1 MIGARQPCAAVHAGR
16 TGRRSLTLR
25 SAARA
30 ARGSRS
36 KPIKNIVTTVGK
48 GTDHI
53 PQTLPTNGDGTAADD
68 ARGGRGAAIRRRCRP
83 NQRARA
89 AAARARGAPRD
100 ENDRGGAAAAGGA
113 RGGGGDGTARRA
125 ARCAAP
131 TAPPPPVALPDA
143 PPAAPPLPPPPPVEA
158 AAPPPSPPPDDDASD
173 ACASPPAAHRW
184 RRYYDAETRAHYWY
198 DARTQVVSWSDPERP
213 PRDPAHARRPT
224 AASLARSLPGSP
236 QRLRFHCCAVE
247 SADSEPE
254 EEPKPQRRRRPAP
267 GYLKAR
273 RTPRRGAYEKG
284 PALNPETVTRC
295 VFTYYG
301 PSSGTSGSRAVLTVS
316 SMRQGFPRAST

>member
-1 MIGARQPCAAVHAGR
+1 MTLAEVEARQAAVDADLISAR
-16 TGRRSLTLR
+16 ERLR
-25 SAARA
+25 LARA
-30 ARGSRS
+30 ELREMRM
-36 KPIKNIVTTVGK
+36 I
-48 GTDHI
+48 
-53 PQTLPTNGDGTAADD
+53 AA
-68 ARGGRGAAIRRRCRP
+68 ALRP
-83 NQRARA
+83 RA
-89 AAARARGAPRD
+89 AAA
-100 ENDRGGAAAAGGA
+100 
-113 RGGGGDGTARRA
+113 
-125 ARCAAP
+125 
-131 TAPPPPVALPDA
+131 PPVALPDA
-143 PPAAPPLPPPPPVEA
+143 PPPVAAAAPPPPIALPDVPVAPLPPPPATVEA
-158 AAPPPSPPPDDDASD
+158 AAPPPDDASDVSD

-254 EEPKPQRRRRPAP
+254 EEPKPARRRRPAP

-284 PALNPETVTRC
+284 Q
-295 VFTYYG
+295 F
-301 PSSGTSGSRAVLTVS
+301 
-316 SMRQGFPRAST
+316 STLRR

>member
-1 MIGARQPCAAVHAGR
+1 MEAAPLPTTLAEVEARQAAVDAD
-16 TGRRSLTLR
+16 LV
-25 SAARA
+25 AARERLRLARAELREMRMIA
-30 ARGSRS
+30 AALRPRAA
-36 KPIKNIVTTVGK
+36 P
-48 GTDHI
+48 
-53 PQTLPTNGDGTAADD
+53 PPT
-68 ARGGRGAAIRRRCRP
+68 
-83 NQRARA
+83 A
-89 AAARARGAPRD
+89 AAA
-100 ENDRGGAAAAGGA
+100 
-113 RGGGGDGTARRA
+113 TA
-125 ARCAAP
+125 
-131 TAPPPPVALPDA
+131 PPVALPDA
-143 PPAAPPLPPPPPVEA
+143 PPPVAATAPPPPIAPPDAPPLVAPPLPPPPAAVEA

-254 EEPKPQRRRRPAP
+254 EPAPKERRRRPAP

-284 PALNPETVTRC
+284 QFAP
-295 VFTYYG
+295 
-301 PSSGTSGSRAVLTVS
+301 
-316 SMRQGFPRAST
+316 PRRR

>member
-1 MIGARQPCAAVHAGR
+1 MEAAPLPTTLAEVEARQAAVDAD
-16 TGRRSLTLR
+16 LV
-25 SAARA
+25 AARE
-30 ARGSRS
+30 RLR
-36 KPIKNIVTTVGK
+36 
-48 GTDHI
+48 
-53 PQTLPTNGDGTAADD
+53 L
-68 ARGGRGAAIRRRCRP
+68 
-83 NQRARA
+83 ARA
-89 AAARARGAPRD
+89 ELREMKMIAAALRP
-100 ENDRGGAAAAGGA
+100 
-113 RGGGGDGTARRA
+113 RA
-125 ARCAAP
+125 APVAVAT
-131 TAPPPPVALPDA
+131 TAPPVALPDA
-143 PPAAPPLPPPPPVEA
+143 PPPVAATAPPPPSALPDPPPPATVEA
-158 AAPPPSPPPDDDASD
+158 AAPPPGDASDVSDD

-254 EEPKPQRRRRPAP
+254 EAPKPARRRRPAP

-284 PALNPETVTRC
+284 Q
-295 VFTYYG
+295 F
-301 PSSGTSGSRAVLTVS
+301 
-316 SMRQGFPRAST
+316 STLRR

>member
-1 MIGARQPCAAVHAGR
+1 MEPAPLPTTLAAVAARQSMVDADLISARERLRLARAELREMKMIAAALRPRAAPAAVA
-16 TGRRSLTLR
+16 
-25 SAARA
+25 
-30 ARGSRS
+30 
-36 KPIKNIVTTVGK
+36 TT
-48 GTDHI
+48 
-53 PQTLPTNGDGTAADD
+53 A
-68 ARGGRGAAIRRRCRP
+68 
-83 NQRARA
+83 
-89 AAARARGAPRD
+89 
-100 ENDRGGAAAAGGA
+100 
-113 RGGGGDGTARRA
+113 
-125 ARCAAP
+125 
-131 TAPPPPVALPDA
+131 PPVALPDGPPPFAATA
-143 PPAAPPLPPPPPVEA
+143 PPPPIAPPDAPPPVAPPLPPPPAAVEA
-158 AAPPPSPPPDDDASD
+158 AAAPPDDASDVSD

-224 AASLARSLPGSP
+224 AASLARSMPGSP

-284 PALNPETVTRC
+284 Q
-295 VFTYYG
+295 F
-301 PSSGTSGSRAVLTVS
+301 
-316 SMRQGFPRAST
+316 STLRR

>member
-1 MIGARQPCAAVHAGR
+1 MEPAPLPTTLAAVAARQSMVDDD
-16 TGRRSLTLR
+16 LI
-25 SAARA
+25 AARE
-30 ARGSRS
+30 RLR
-36 KPIKNIVTTVGK
+36 
-48 GTDHI
+48 
-53 PQTLPTNGDGTAADD
+53 L
-68 ARGGRGAAIRRRCRP
+68 
-83 NQRARA
+83 ARA
-89 AAARARGAPRD
+89 ELREMKMIAAALRP
-100 ENDRGGAAAAGGA
+100 
-113 RGGGGDGTARRA
+113 RA
-125 ARCAAP
+125 APVAVAT
-131 TAPPPPVALPDA
+131 TAPPVALPDA
-143 PPAAPPLPPPPPVEA
+143 PPPVAPPLP
-158 AAPPPSPPPDDDASD
+158 PPPDDDASD

-254 EEPKPQRRRRPAP
+254 EPAPKERRRRPAP

-284 PALNPETVTRC
+284 Q
-295 VFTYYG
+295 F
-301 PSSGTSGSRAVLTVS
+301 
-316 SMRQGFPRAST
+316 STLRR

>member
-1 MIGARQPCAAVHAGR
+1 MEAAPLPTTLSEVEARQAAVDADLVSAR
-16 TGRRSLTLR
+16 ERLR
-25 SAARA
+25 LARA
-30 ARGSRS
+30 ELREM
-36 KPIKNIVTTVGK
+36 KMI
-48 GTDHI
+48 
-53 PQTLPTNGDGTAADD
+53 AA
-68 ARGGRGAAIRRRCRP
+68 ALRP
-83 NQRARA
+83 RA
-89 AAARARGAPRD
+89 APA
-100 ENDRGGAAAAGGA
+100 
-113 RGGGGDGTARRA
+113 
-125 ARCAAP
+125 
-131 TAPPPPVALPDA
+131 PPVALPDA
-143 PPAAPPLPPPPPVEA
+143 PPPVAAAAPAPPIALPDAPTIAPPLPPPPAAVEA
-158 AAPPPSPPPDDDASD
+158 AAPPPDDASDDASD
-173 ACASPPAAHRW
+173 ACAETPPRW

-284 PALNPETVTRC
+284 Q
-295 VFTYYG
+295 F
-301 PSSGTSGSRAVLTVS
+301 
-316 SMRQGFPRAST
+316 STLRR

>member
-1 MIGARQPCAAVHAGR
+1 MEAAPLPTTLAEVEARQAAVDADLG
-16 TGRRSLTLR
+16 
-25 SAARA
+25 AARE
-30 ARGSRS
+30 RLR
-36 KPIKNIVTTVGK
+36 
-48 GTDHI
+48 
-53 PQTLPTNGDGTAADD
+53 L
-68 ARGGRGAAIRRRCRP
+68 
-83 NQRARA
+83 ARA
-89 AAARARGAPRD
+89 ELREMKMIAAALRP
-100 ENDRGGAAAAGGA
+100 
-113 RGGGGDGTARRA
+113 RA
-125 ARCAAP
+125 APVAVAT
-131 TAPPPPVALPDA
+131 TAPPVALPDAPPPVALPDA
-143 PPAAPPLPPPPPVEA
+143 PEVAPPLP
-158 AAPPPSPPPDDDASD
+158 PPPDDDASD

-254 EEPKPQRRRRPAP
+254 EPAPKERRRRPAP

-284 PALNPETVTRC
+284 QFAP
-295 VFTYYG
+295 
-301 PSSGTSGSRAVLTVS
+301 
-316 SMRQGFPRAST
+316 PRRR

>member
-1 MIGARQPCAAVHAGR
+1 MEPAPLPTTLAAVAARQSMVDADLISARERLRLARRSSGNAMIAAALR
-16 TGRRSLTLR
+16 RGRRPWR
-25 SAARA
+25 WR
-30 ARGSRS
+30 RRHRPSRC
-36 KPIKNIVTTVGK
+36 
-48 GTDHI
+48 
-53 PQTLPTNGDGTAADD
+53 PT
-68 ARGGRGAAIRRRCRP
+68 RRRRPRRRCR
-83 NQRARA
+83 RR
-89 AAARARGAPRD
+89 RPR
-100 ENDRGGAAAAGGA
+100 
-113 RGGGGDGTARRA
+113 RR
-125 ARCAAP
+125 R
-131 TAPPPPVALPDA
+131 
-143 PPAAPPLPPPPPVEA
+143 A

-284 PALNPETVTRC
+284 Q
-295 VFTYYG
+295 F
-301 PSSGTSGSRAVLTVS
+301 
-316 SMRQGFPRAST
+316 STLRR

>member
-1 MIGARQPCAAVHAGR
+1 MEAAPPPTTLAEVEARQAAVDAD
-16 TGRRSLTLR
+16 LI
-25 SAARA
+25 AARE
-30 ARGSRS
+30 RLR
-36 KPIKNIVTTVGK
+36 
-48 GTDHI
+48 
-53 PQTLPTNGDGTAADD
+53 L
-68 ARGGRGAAIRRRCRP
+68 
-83 NQRARA
+83 ARA
-89 AAARARGAPRD
+89 ELREMRMIAAALRP
-100 ENDRGGAAAAGGA
+100 
-113 RGGGGDGTARRA
+113 RA
-125 ARCAAP
+125 APVAVAT
-131 TAPPPPVALPDA
+131 TAPPVALPDA
-143 PPAAPPLPPPPPVEA
+143 PPPAAPPLPPPPAAVEA

-284 PALNPETVTRC
+284 Q
-295 VFTYYG
+295 F
-301 PSSGTSGSRAVLTVS
+301 
-316 SMRQGFPRAST
+316 STLRR

>member
-1 MIGARQPCAAVHAGR
+1 MEAAPLPTTLAEVEARQAVVDAD
-16 TGRRSLTLR
+16 LI
-25 SAARA
+25 AARE
-30 ARGSRS
+30 RLR
-36 KPIKNIVTTVGK
+36 
-48 GTDHI
+48 
-53 PQTLPTNGDGTAADD
+53 L
-68 ARGGRGAAIRRRCRP
+68 
-83 NQRARA
+83 ARA
-89 AAARARGAPRD
+89 ELREMRMIAAALRP
-100 ENDRGGAAAAGGA
+100 
-113 RGGGGDGTARRA
+113 RA
-125 ARCAAP
+125 APVAVAT
-131 TAPPPPVALPDA
+131 TAPPVALPDAPPPVALPDA
-143 PPAAPPLPPPPPVEA
+143 PEVAPPLPPPPAAVEA

-254 EEPKPQRRRRPAP
+254 EEPKPVRRRRPAP

-284 PALNPETVTRC
+284 Q
-295 VFTYYG
+295 F
-301 PSSGTSGSRAVLTVS
+301 
-316 SMRQGFPRAST
+316 STLRR

>member
-1 MIGARQPCAAVHAGR
+1 MTLAEVEARQAAVDADLISAR
-16 TGRRSLTLR
+16 ERLR
-25 SAARA
+25 LARA
-30 ARGSRS
+30 ELREMRM
-36 KPIKNIVTTVGK
+36 I
-48 GTDHI
+48 
-53 PQTLPTNGDGTAADD
+53 AA
-68 ARGGRGAAIRRRCRP
+68 ALRPRAAP
-83 NQRARA
+83 PA
-89 AAARARGAPRD
+89 AAAA
-100 ENDRGGAAAAGGA
+100 
-113 RGGGGDGTARRA
+113 TA
-125 ARCAAP
+125 
-131 TAPPPPVALPDA
+131 PPVALPDA
-143 PPAAPPLPPPPPVEA
+143 PPLVAPALPPPPVEA

-254 EEPKPQRRRRPAP
+254 EDPKPQRRRRPAP

-284 PALNPETVTRC
+284 Q
-295 VFTYYG
+295 F
-301 PSSGTSGSRAVLTVS
+301 
-316 SMRQGFPRAST
+316 STLRR

>member
-1 MIGARQPCAAVHAGR
+1 METAPLPTTLAAVAARQSMVDAD
-16 TGRRSLTLR
+16 LI
-25 SAARA
+25 AARERLRLARAELREMKMIA
-30 ARGSRS
+30 AALRPR
-36 KPIKNIVTTVGK
+36 
-48 GTDHI
+48 
-53 PQTLPTNGDGTAADD
+53 AA
-68 ARGGRGAAIRRRCRP
+68 P
-83 NQRARA
+83 VA
-89 AAARARGAPRD
+89 AAA
-100 ENDRGGAAAAGGA
+100 AA
-113 RGGGGDGTARRA
+113 
-125 ARCAAP
+125 
-131 TAPPPPVALPDA
+131 PPVALPDA
-143 PPAAPPLPPPPPVEA
+143 PPVAATAPPPPIALPDAPPLPPPPPVEA

-254 EEPKPQRRRRPAP
+254 EEPKPARRRRPAP
-267 GYLKAR
+267 SYLKAR

-284 PALNPETVTRC
+284 Q
-295 VFTYYG
+295 F
-301 PSSGTSGSRAVLTVS
+301 
-316 SMRQGFPRAST
+316 STLRR

>member
-1 MIGARQPCAAVHAGR
+1 MEAAPLPTTLAEVEARQAAVDADLISAR
-16 TGRRSLTLR
+16 ERLR
-25 SAARA
+25 LARA
-30 ARGSRS
+30 ELREM
-36 KPIKNIVTTVGK
+36 KMI
-48 GTDHI
+48 
-53 PQTLPTNGDGTAADD
+53 AA
-68 ARGGRGAAIRRRCRP
+68 ALRP
-83 NQRARA
+83 RA
-89 AAARARGAPRD
+89 AAT
-100 ENDRGGAAAAGGA
+100 
-113 RGGGGDGTARRA
+113 TA
-125 ARCAAP
+125 
-131 TAPPPPVALPDA
+131 PPVALPDA
-143 PPAAPPLPPPPPVEA
+143 PPPVAATAPPPPIALPDPPAAVEA

-284 PALNPETVTRC
+284 Q
-295 VFTYYG
+295 F
-301 PSSGTSGSRAVLTVS
+301 
-316 SMRQGFPRAST
+316 STLRR

>member
-1 MIGARQPCAAVHAGR
+1 MEPAPLPTTLAAVAARQSMVDADLISAR
-16 TGRRSLTLR
+16 ERLR
-25 SAARA
+25 LARA
-30 ARGSRS
+30 ELREM
-36 KPIKNIVTTVGK
+36 KMI
-48 GTDHI
+48 
-53 PQTLPTNGDGTAADD
+53 AA
-68 ARGGRGAAIRRRCRP
+68 ALRP
-83 NQRARA
+83 RA
-89 AAARARGAPRD
+89 APVAVAT
-100 ENDRGGAAAAGGA
+100 
-113 RGGGGDGTARRA
+113 TA
-125 ARCAAP
+125 
-131 TAPPPPVALPDA
+131 PPVALPDA
-143 PPAAPPLPPPPPVEA
+143 PPPAAPPLPPPPAAVEA

-254 EEPKPQRRRRPAP
+254 EPKPPARRRRPAP

-284 PALNPETVTRC
+284 Q
-295 VFTYYG
+295 F
-301 PSSGTSGSRAVLTVS
+301 
-316 SMRQGFPRAST
+316 STLRR

>member
-1 MIGARQPCAAVHAGR
+1 M
-16 TGRRSLTLR
+16 SLSFLILGTSVVVVTHSYCSPASSITVLNVELLCSV
-25 SAARA
+25 SAAP
-30 ARGSRS
+30 GE
-36 KPIKNIVTTVGK
+36 T
-48 GTDHI
+48 H
-53 PQTLPTNGDGTAADD
+53 PTIASL
-68 ARGGRGAAIRRRCRP
+68 I
-83 NQRARA
+83 
-89 AAARARGAPRD
+89 
-100 ENDRGGAAAAGGA
+100 
-113 RGGGGDGTARRA
+113 
-125 ARCAAP
+125 
-131 TAPPPPVALPDA
+131 ALPD
-143 PPAAPPLPPPPPVEA
+143 PPAAVEA

-284 PALNPETVTRC
+284 Q
-295 VFTYYG
+295 F
-301 PSSGTSGSRAVLTVS
+301 
-316 SMRQGFPRAST
+316 STLRR

>member
-1 MIGARQPCAAVHAGR
+1 MEAAPLPTTLAEVEARQAVVDAD
-16 TGRRSLTLR
+16 LI
-25 SAARA
+25 AARE
-30 ARGSRS
+30 RLR
-36 KPIKNIVTTVGK
+36 
-48 GTDHI
+48 
-53 PQTLPTNGDGTAADD
+53 L
-68 ARGGRGAAIRRRCRP
+68 
-83 NQRARA
+83 ARA
-89 AAARARGAPRD
+89 ELREMRMIAAALRP
-100 ENDRGGAAAAGGA
+100 
-113 RGGGGDGTARRA
+113 RA
-125 ARCAAP
+125 APVAVAT
-131 TAPPPPVALPDA
+131 TAPPVALPDA
-143 PPAAPPLPPPPPVEA
+143 PPPVAATAPPPPIALPDAPPLPPPPTAVEA

-247 SADSEPE
+247 SADSELE
-254 EEPKPQRRRRPAP
+254 EAPKPARRRRPAP

-284 PALNPETVTRC
+284 Q
-295 VFTYYG
+295 F
-301 PSSGTSGSRAVLTVS
+301 
-316 SMRQGFPRAST
+316 STLRR

>member
-1 MIGARQPCAAVHAGR
+1 MEAAPLPTTLAAVAARQSMVDAD
-16 TGRRSLTLR
+16 LI
-25 SAARA
+25 AARE
-30 ARGSRS
+30 RLR
-36 KPIKNIVTTVGK
+36 
-48 GTDHI
+48 
-53 PQTLPTNGDGTAADD
+53 L
-68 ARGGRGAAIRRRCRP
+68 
-83 NQRARA
+83 ARA
-89 AAARARGAPRD
+89 ELREMKMIAAALRP
-100 ENDRGGAAAAGGA
+100 
-113 RGGGGDGTARRA
+113 RA
-125 ARCAAP
+125 APVAVAT
-131 TAPPPPVALPDA
+131 TAPPVALPDA
-143 PPAAPPLPPPPPVEA
+143 PPPVAATAPPPPIALPDAPPLPPPPAAVEA

-284 PALNPETVTRC
+284 Q
-295 VFTYYG
+295 F
-301 PSSGTSGSRAVLTVS
+301 
-316 SMRQGFPRAST
+316 STLRR